1 MDFSWFLGRTAQQP
15 GVMESGELILIILY
29 ALIATIGFLGNLF
42 VCFIILQH
50 RPVRRPMNWLFLNLA
65 ISDSTILVFL
75 GFRHIITRAVSHPHG
90 PTGDYLCKFLTGGNI
105 AWVGAV
111 SSMCSLMCIA
121 LERFFMVFKPTRYLS
136 LFRVVIVKRVI
147 GLSWL
152 FGLLFNLPLF
162 VVARFDEK
170 ISFCSE
176 TWPTSVASKVYAT
189 IWLAVVA
196 VIPGIF
202 MAVLYSQITYNLW
215 IKKAQQTLP
224 DSQGA
229 ISRARR
235 KITKIVVTVSLIYCI
250 SWFPPLID
258 YVMMVFAPAQRH
270 FGDTPHVAAVLMIV
284 FNASVNPLVY
294 TFQSET
300 FRKQIKVS
308 LFCLRAENTV
318 NPLGEG
324 EHLQTWVPPLRKGQ
338 GPLCPAPEERVNAMS
353 RTGVDYMFLWL
364 TGP

>member
-1 MDFSWFLGRTAQQP
+1 
-15 GVMESGELILIILY
+15 LY

-65 ISDSTILVFL
+65 IPDSTILVFL

-176 TWPTSVASKVYAT
+176 TWPTSVASK
-189 IWLAVVA
+189 
-196 VIPGIF
+196 
-202 MAVLYSQITYNLW
+202 
-215 IKKAQQTLP
+215 AQQTLP

-324 EHLQTWVPPLRKGQ
+324 
-338 GPLCPAPEERVNAMS
+338 
-353 RTGVDYMFLWL
+353 
-364 TGP
+364 